1 MAGHNKTLEILHEDG
16 HDKFFT
22 ICSQCKKRWFN
33 EKLTAGPE
41 TIIIPKSIFKP
52 RKFENKMISRTRTQ
66 TKIQPIPNLYGL

>member
-1 MAGHNKTLEILHEDG
+1 MAGHNKILEILHEDG

-22 ICSQCKKRWFN
+22 ICSQCKKRWLN

-41 TIIIPKSIFKP
+41 TIISKSISKP
-52 RKFENKMISRTRTQ
+52 RKFENKIISKSITQ

>member
-1 MAGHNKTLEILHEDG
+1 MRMGMTNFSPFALNV
-16 HDKFFT
+16 
-22 ICSQCKKRWFN
+22 KKRWFN

-41 TIIIPKSIFKP
+41 TTIISKSIYKP